1 MPRTAVAVVTDS
13 TATLPADVVAEHNI
27 TVVPLQ
33 VVIGAKSYD
42 EGTEAP
48 PSMVAAALKEFMPV
62 STSRPAPEAFA
73 DVYERLAVEGHEAIV
88 SVHLSR
94 QVSGTCESAEL
105 AAKRVD
111 IPVRVVDT
119 GLVGIGTG
127 LAARAAALAAAEG
140 VEVDDVAQTAVEQAE
155 ATTSL
160 IYVDTLEHLRRG
172 GRVGN
177 AAALMGSALAVK
189 LLLHI
194 DDGRIVPLEKVR
206 TSSRAL
212 ARIETRAIGAAVEL
226 GTRPVAVVVQHLGS
240 DARAEALAA
249 NLHARLIDHGVQA
262 LLSVGEVGAVIG
274 AHVGPGMVAVVVAPG

>member
-73 DVYERLAVEGHEAIV
+73 DVYDGWLRGPRGDRLGPPVP
-88 SVHLSR
+88 

-127 LAARAAALAAAEG
+127 LAARAAALAPPRES
-140 VEVDDVAQTAVEQAE
+140 TW
-155 ATTSL
+155 TTSP
-160 IYVDTLEHLRRG
+160 RR
-172 GRVGN
+172 RW
-177 AAALMGSALAVK
+177 
-189 LLLHI
+189 
-194 DDGRIVPLEKVR
+194 
-206 TSSRAL
+206 SR
-212 ARIETRAIGAAVEL
+212 R
-226 GTRPVAVVVQHLGS
+226 RP
-240 DARAEALAA
+240 RP
-249 NLHARLIDHGVQA
+249 R
-262 LLSVGEVGAVIG
+262 
-274 AHVGPGMVAVVVAPG
+274 

>member
-13 TATLPADVVAEHNI
+13 TATLPADVVAEHGI

-33 VVIGAKSYD
+33 VVIGSKSYD

-212 ARIETRAIGAAVEL
+212 ARIETRAIDAALEL
-226 GTRPVAVVVQHLGS
+226 GKRPVAVVVQHLGA

-249 NLHARLIDHGVQA
+249 NLHARLIGHGVTA
-262 LLSVGEVGAVIG
+262 SLTVGEVGAVIG